1 MRSRSFLSS
10 AYSISLHVPR
20 ERVSGTGTPKRERKL
35 GTGTERMKRARNEL
49 KKIVLVTFEDQG
61 WLNVPAWAKL
71 AGYYPIRTA
80 YTVLKRL
87 HKWKLLE
94 RQLDARGLLLY
105 RISERGAL
113 A

>member
-1 MRSRSFLSS
+1 M
-10 AYSISLHVPR
+10 
-20 ERVSGTGTPKRERKL
+20 
-35 GTGTERMKRARNEL
+35 ERMQRARNEL
-49 KKIVLVTFEDQG
+49 KQLALETFEHRG

-71 AGYYPIRTA
+71 AGYYPMRAA

-105 RISERGAL
+105 RISEQGRARL
-113 A
+113 AWLRKQES